1 MFNEVS
7 GCRCV
12 QFVIAHTSRLLS
24 SRGCIFVGHGLSQD
38 FLTVNLV
45 VPPDQI
51 IDTVEIFH
59 QDRMRYVSLRF
70 LTNYVFGRDMQQD
83 VHDSVED
90 ARAAYALYLKA
101 LELKKEGKCD
111 KFLQDLY
118 VYGAARDWKLGIDD

>member
-1 MFNEVS
+1 MAMPHTYPS
-7 GCRCV
+7 
-12 QFVIAHTSRLLS
+12 FVTF
-24 SRGCIFVGHGLSQD
+24 RGCIFVGHGLSQD

-51 IDTVEIFH
+51 IDTVEIYH
-59 QDRMRYVSLRF
+59 QDRMRWISLRF

-90 ARAAYALYLKA
+90 ARAAHALYLKA
-101 LELKKEGKCD
+101 LELKREGMFD

-118 VYGAARDWKLGIDD
+118 VYGAARDWKLGVDE